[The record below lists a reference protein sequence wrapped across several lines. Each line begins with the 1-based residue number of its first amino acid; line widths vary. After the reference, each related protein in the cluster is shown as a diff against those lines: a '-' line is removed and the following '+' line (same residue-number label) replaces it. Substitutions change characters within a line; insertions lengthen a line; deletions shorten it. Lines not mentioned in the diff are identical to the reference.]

1 MHNVNLMM
9 NQYPFYIAN
18 ANPNLITPIF
28 TINTN
33 IIYNYV
39 INIANT
45 ITTIINSLLNVFTYI
60 FTYIFNDIIRT
71 GTKQLIYIYNLAF
84 GNNHDQAFIVLV
96 AVAFIIINFYDKF
109 VSYFLYHKPLF
120 EKITKLEQEI
130 QWLKKNDRMRE
141 NDNENLL
148 NKCGLTAENA
158 EQNFQ
163 QIITICEELK
173 SMQKQI
179 KKIDKEVKMYN

>member
-1 MHNVNLMM
+1 MM

-28 TINTN
+28 TINHN

-39 INIANT
+39 VNIANT
-45 ITTIINSLLNVFTYI
+45 LTTIINSLLNI
-60 FTYIFNDIIRT
+60 FTYLFNDIIRT
-71 GTKQLIYIYNLAF
+71 GTKQLIYIYNSAF
-84 GNNHDQAFIVLV
+84 GNNHDQAFIILV
-96 AVAFIIINFYDKF
+96 AVAFILINFYDKF

-141 NDNENLL
+141 NDTENLL
-148 NKCGLTAENA
+148 KECGTTA
-158 EQNFQ
+158 EQNLQ
-163 QIITICEELK
+163 QIHIVFEQLK
-173 SMQKQI
+173 SMQKQM

>member
-1 MHNVNLMM
+1 MPNVNLMM

-28 TINTN
+28 TINHN

-39 INIANT
+39 INIINT
-45 ITTIINSLLNVFTYI
+45 VTTIISSLVNI
-60 FTYIFNDIIRT
+60 FTYLFSDIITT
-71 GTKQLIYIYNLAF
+71 GTKQLINIYQSAF
-84 GNNHDQAFIVLV
+84 GNNQDLAFILLV
-96 AVAFIIINFYDKF
+96 AFAFIFINFYDKF
-109 VSYFLYHKPLF
+109 VSYFFYHKPLF

-141 NDNENLL
+141 NDTESLL
-148 NKCGLTAENA
+148 KECGKTAEYNL
-158 EQNFQ
+158 Q
-163 QIITICEELK
+163 QINIICEQLK
-173 SMQKQI
+173 SIQKQM

>member
-1 MHNVNLMM
+1 MMQNVNLMM
-9 NQYPFYIAN
+9 NQYPFYITN
-18 ANPNLITPIF
+18 TNLVTPIF
-28 TINTN
+28 TINNN
-33 IIYNYV
+33 IIYNYIV
-39 INIANT
+39 NIATT
-45 ITTIINSLLNVFTYI
+45 ITTIINSILNI
-60 FTYIFNDIIRT
+60 FTFIFNDIIRT
-71 GTKQLIYIYNLAF
+71 GTKQLIYIYNSAF
-84 GNNHDQAFIVLV
+84 GNNHDQAFIILV
-96 AVAFIIINFYDKF
+96 AFAFIVINFYDKF

-141 NDNENLL
+141 NDTENIL
-148 NKCGLTAENA
+148 KRCGTTAENA

-173 SMQKQI
+173 NIQKQM